1 MSLFCL
7 NRGCQHLRIQQYLAH
22 GEMRDDLVDA
32 QYSCNNCPI
41 CNKTWHNYFLPI
53 RKEGVKLWLRECPRD
68 GRLPCKGSIKNL
80 FDSLHKIEKWI
91 KAVFDLVTVN
101 KYNVEAFFLQ
111 MIGAEFITVKRKGD
125 EVWWVI
131 SSTKVSDLKTIDN
144 FEGDNWS
151 GINLHPDTRN
161 WQYNLD

>member
-1 MSLFCL
+1 M
-7 NRGCQHLRIQQYLAH
+7 
-22 GEMRDDLVDA
+22 
-32 QYSCNNCPI
+32 
-41 CNKTWHNYFLPI
+41 
-53 RKEGVKLWLRECPRD
+53 
-68 GRLPCKGSIKNL
+68 
-80 FDSLHKIEKWI
+80 HKIEKWI

>member
-1 MSLFCL
+1 
-7 NRGCQHLRIQQYLAH
+7 
-22 GEMRDDLVDA
+22 MRDDLVDA